1 MNKEKEDRKGGMNK
15 EKEDRKNRK
24 NGTIEEKEKLIVVLS
39 ITPSQR

>member
-1 MNKEKEDRKGGMNK
+1 MKN

-24 NGTIEEKEKLIVVLS
+24 TGKIEEKEKLTVVLS